1 MPGTPAGGTPGTP
14 TGNAANSSASGVA
27 AGAAAAAGSAA
38 TQSARPA
45 TGTPVEDAAAAAGG
59 GSQAVGAAGGTGA
72 SPAGSRDSGAAQ
84 PGSGDADAP
93 TVSGVVAD
101 KDVSRSGGADA
112 TEKFQ
117 TGAGSGGQGTSAG
130 RPGGEARGAGDRP
143 GAAAAAGAA
152 SLRKG
157 GGEVPASED
166 QTIAMR
172 VVNPADAPTTAMPVQ
187 RPQNTDRVVPSA
199 GGRPM
204 TPPPN
209 TPRGPAGPRQ
219 AGHQGPAGPHGP
231 GIEETQPSPP
241 RGPSAPPKQASAPSP
256 ADIQPTRPAQ
266 QLAEGKR
273 QDAPRPVA
281 PPQRIEAPQEP
292 AADKPARSK
301 RWLLAVAGAAV
312 LVIALIATVVALMT
326 GGDNSPEGQV
336 RTAIGDYA
344 DALRSGDLDNL
355 RSSTCGQL
363 HDFYQ
368 GITADQFKGVHQLST
383 ERGSI
388 PVVASVDAVRITGD
402 TALAEATVYTSA
414 DPSKRTARTFDL
426 QRTDGNWKVCDP
438 AGTP

>member
-1 MPGTPAGGTPGTP
+1 MGANTGGPRGADAAQADADAPTISGVVAGEGVSRSRDFDATEKFQTAAGSGDKGTPQGAGAKQEGRPGADA
-14 TGNAANSSASGVA
+14 GNRPGAAAAA
-27 AGAAAAAGSAA
+27 AGAAAAAAG
-38 TQSARPA
+38 
-45 TGTPVEDAAAAAGG
+45 AAAAG
-59 GSQAVGAAGGTGA
+59 
-72 SPAGSRDSGAAQ
+72 
-84 PGSGDADAP
+84 
-93 TVSGVVAD
+93 
-101 KDVSRSGGADA
+101 
-112 TEKFQ
+112 
-117 TGAGSGGQGTSAG
+117 
-130 RPGGEARGAGDRP
+130 
-143 GAAAAAGAA
+143 AAGAA

-187 RPQNTDRVVPSA
+187 RPQGTDRVVPPS

-231 GIEETQPSPP
+231 GVEETQPSPP
-241 RGPSAPPKQASAPSP
+241 RAPIAPPKPASAPSP

-273 QDAPRPVA
+273 QVAPPEAPRPVA

-301 RWLLAVAGAAV
+301 RWLLAAAGAAV
-312 LVIALIATVVALMT
+312 LVIALIVTVVTLMT

-336 RTAIGDYA
+336 RTAIGAYA
-344 DALRSGDLDNL
+344 DALGSGDLDDL

-414 DPSKRTARTFDL
+414 DPAKRTARTFDL
-426 QRTDGNWKVCDP
+426 QRTDGSWKVCDP